1 MSPATPTSNLPT
13 KTRSG
18 IPAKAMLLA
27 ALVIAGITLTQWGPA
42 AHYFNADQL
51 RAWIE
56 TCRGSGWGVVVF
68 VLIFMAGSILALPS
82 VGFSLLG
89 GVVFG
94 FWPGVAYNLI
104 GCNLGAVAAFL
115 IARSLGRDSVRS
127 WVRGDKLHKFE
138 NAVERHGYPV
148 IVAFR
153 ILPILPFNAV
163 NFGSALLRI
172 RFRDYLAG
180 TLVGTF
186 PATVLFT
193 YYATVPG
200 GGRNWGLEAAVLS
213 VAVAAIGASWWVLN
227 KALIKK
233 GNGRDR

>member
-1 MSPATPTSNLPT
+1 METARQT
-13 KTRSG
+13 G
-18 IPAKAMLLA
+18 
-27 ALVIAGITLTQWGPA
+27 WGPA
-42 AHYFNADQL
+42 AFIL
-51 RAWIE
+51 
-56 TCRGSGWGVVVF
+56 F
-68 VLIFMAGSILALPS
+68 FMAGSVLALPS

-104 GCNLGAVAAFL
+104 GCNLGAIAAFA
-115 IARSLGRDSVRS
+115 IARSLGRETARS
-127 WVRGDKLHKFE
+127 WVRGDMLKKLE
-138 NAVERHGYPV
+138 SAVERHGYPV

-153 ILPILPFNAV
+153 ILPLLPFNAV

-172 RFRDYLAG
+172 RFVDYLFG

-200 GGRNWGLEAAVLS
+200 GGRNVALEAAVIGL
-213 VAVAAIGASWWVLN
+213 AVFALAGSWWVLRR
-227 KALIKK
+227 AAR
-233 GNGRDR
+233 GSAR

>member
-1 MSPATPTSNLPT
+1 V
-13 KTRSG
+13 KK
-18 IPAKAMLLA
+18 IPVKFLVLA
-27 ALVIAGITLTQWGPA
+27 ALAIGGIVLSQWGPA
-42 AHYFNADQL
+42 AQYFHADRL
-51 RAWIE
+51 REGVEA
-56 TCRGSGWGVVVF
+56 CRASGWGVVVF
-68 VLIFMAGSILALPS
+68 LSIYVAGSMLALPS

-94 FWPGVAYNLI
+94 FWPGVLYNLI
-104 GCNLGAVAAFL
+104 GCNLGALAAFAV
-115 IARSLGRDSVRS
+115 ARSLGRETVRS
-127 WVRGDKLHKFE
+127 WVRSDKLSQFE
-138 NAVERHGYPV
+138 NAIERHGYPV

-153 ILPILPFNAV
+153 ILPLLPFNVV

-200 GGRNWGLEAAVLS
+200 GGRNWKLETAVL
-213 VAVAAIGASWWVLN
+213 VIAVTAIAGSWWVMHRTFKGSAQGGPGP
-227 KALIKK
+227 KA
-233 GNGRDR
+233 

>member
-1 MSPATPTSNLPT
+1 MKPPV
-13 KTRSG
+13 K
-18 IPAKAMLLA
+18 IILLA
-27 ALVIAGITLTQWGPA
+27 ALVITGVVLSQWGPA
-42 AHYFNADQL
+42 AHYFKGEAL

-56 TCRGSGWGVVVF
+56 SCRSSGWGVPAF
-68 VLIFMAGSILALPS
+68 VLLYMVGSMLALPS

-104 GCNLGAVAAFL
+104 GCNLGALAAFGVARMLGRETVGAWIRGKGDKVAAFE
-115 IARSLGRDSVRS
+115 D
-127 WVRGDKLHKFE
+127 
-138 NAVERHGYPV
+138 AVEKHGYPV

-163 NFGSALLRI
+163 NFGSALLRV
-172 RFRDYLAG
+172 RFTDYALG

-200 GGRNWGLEAAVLS
+200 GGRNWKLETAVLAL
-213 VAVAAIGASWWVLN
+213 AVFAIGGSWWIV
-227 KALIKK
+227 KK
-233 GNGRDR
+233 TMRRGKTA

>member
-1 MSPATPTSNLPT
+1 M
-13 KTRSG
+13 K
-18 IPAKAMLLA
+18 IPYKFIVLL
-27 ALVIAGITLTQWGPA
+27 LLIVAGITLTQWGPA
-42 AHYFNADQL
+42 AHYFHGEQL
-51 RAWIE
+51 RAWVE
-56 TCRGSGWGVVVF
+56 VCRGSGWGVVVF
-68 VLIFMAGSILALPS
+68 VLIFMAGSMLALPS

-104 GCNLGAVAAFL
+104 GCNLGALAAFGV
-115 IARSLGRDSVRS
+115 ARALGRDTVRS
-127 WVRGDKLHKFE
+127 WIQSDKLLRLE
-138 NAVERHGYPV
+138 TAVERHGYPV

-172 RFRDYLAG
+172 RFRDYVAG

-193 YYATVPG
+193 YYATVPR
-200 GGRNWGLEAAVLS
+200 GGRNWALEAAVVG
-213 VAVAAIGASWWVLN
+213 VAVAAIGGSWWVLN

-233 GNGRDR
+233 DIERKS

>member
-1 MSPATPTSNLPT
+1 MKKFPIKLL
-13 KTRSG
+13 
-18 IPAKAMLLA
+18 LLA
-27 ALVIAGITLTQWGPA
+27 ALIVTGIALSQWGPF
-42 AHYFNADQL
+42 AHYFHGQEPRKFIEAC
-51 RAWIE
+51 RA
-56 TCRGSGWGVVVF
+56 SGWGVAVF
-68 VLIFMAGSILALPS
+68 ILIYMAGSMLALPS

-104 GCNLGAVAAFL
+104 GCNLGAAAAFWV
-115 IARSLGRDSVRS
+115 ARSLGRETVQS
-127 WVRGDKLHKFE
+127 WIRGDKLKKLE
-138 NAVERHGYPV
+138 DAIGRHGYPV

-153 ILPILPFNAV
+153 ILPLLPFNAV

-172 RFRDYLAG
+172 RFVDYLIG

-200 GGRNWGLEAAVLS
+200 GGRNWKLEAAVLAM
-213 VAVAAIGASWWVLN
+213 AVAAIGGSWWIVA
-227 KALIKK
+227 KAMPSEKK
-233 GNGRDR
+233 SKADK

>member
-1 MSPATPTSNLPT
+1 L
-13 KTRSG
+13 K
-18 IPAKAMLLA
+18 IPLKFLLLA
-27 ALVIAGITLTQWGPA
+27 ALVIGGIVLSQWGPA
-42 AHYFNADQL
+42 AQYFQGDRLSVWLGSA
-51 RAWIE
+51 
-56 TCRGSGWGVVVF
+56 RGSGWGVPAF
-68 VLIFMAGSILALPS
+68 ILIFMAGSMLALPS

-94 FWPGVAYNLI
+94 FWPGVVYNLI
-104 GCNLGAVAAFL
+104 GCNLGALAAFAV
-115 IARSLGRDSVRS
+115 ARALGRETVRS
-127 WVRGDKLHKFE
+127 WVRSDKLSEFE
-138 NAVERHGYPV
+138 DAVERHGYPV

-200 GGRNWGLEAAVLS
+200 GGRNWRLEAAVLII
-213 VAVAAIGASWWVLN
+213 AAAAIAGSWWVMRRTFKGAARSGEDP
-227 KALIKK
+227 KA
-233 GNGRDR
+233 

>member
-1 MSPATPTSNLPT
+1 MKPPVKLA
-13 KTRSG
+13 
-18 IPAKAMLLA
+18 LLA
-27 ALVIAGITLTQWGPA
+27 ALVIGGITLTQWGPA
-42 AHYFNADQL
+42 AHHFHGDRL
-51 RAWIE
+51 REWVE
-56 TCRGSGWGVVVF
+56 VCRGSGWGVAVF
-68 VLIFMAGSILALPS
+68 VLIFMAGSVLALPS

-104 GCNLGAVAAFL
+104 GCNLGAIAAFL
-115 IARSLGRDSVRS
+115 IARALGRDSVRS
-127 WVRGDKLHKFE
+127 WVQGDKLVRFE

-200 GGRNWGLEAAVLS
+200 GGRNWALEAAVVGL
-213 VAVAAIGASWWVLN
+213 AAAAIGGSWWVLH
-227 KALIKK
+227 KALPKS
-233 GNGRDR
+233 GDERCS

>member
-1 MSPATPTSNLPT
+1 MKNSHKIILLLVLIVT
-13 KTRSG
+13 G
-18 IPAKAMLLA
+18 IVLS
-27 ALVIAGITLTQWGPA
+27 QWGPA
-42 AHYFNADQL
+42 AQYFHADRL
-51 RAWIE
+51 RASVE
-56 TCRGSGWGVVVF
+56 ACRASGWGVVVF
-68 VLIFMAGSILALPS
+68 VLIYMAGSMLALPS

-104 GCNLGAVAAFL
+104 GCNLGALAAFAV
-115 IARSLGRDSVRS
+115 ARSLGRETVRS
-127 WVRGDKLHKFE
+127 WVRSDKLSKFE

-153 ILPILPFNAV
+153 ILPILPFNVV

-200 GGRNWGLEAAVLS
+200 GGRNWKLEGAVL
-213 VAVAAIGASWWVLN
+213 VLAVTAIAGSWWVVRRTF
-227 KALIKK
+227 
-233 GNGRDR
+233 NGSAPSGPDREVRTS

>member
-1 MSPATPTSNLPT
+1 MKPSKPPLPL
-13 KTRSG
+13 KFV
-18 IPAKAMLLA
+18 LLA
-27 ALVIAGITLTQWGPA
+27 ALVICGVVLSQWGPA
-42 AHYFNADQL
+42 AHFFKGDTLKN
-51 RAWIE
+51 WIE
-56 TCRGSGWGVVVF
+56 VCRTSGWGVPAF
-68 VLIFMAGSILALPS
+68 VLLFMAGSLMALPS

-104 GCNLGAVAAFL
+104 GCNLGALAAFWF
-115 IARSLGRDSVRS
+115 ARSMGRETVRS
-127 WVRGDKLHKFE
+127 WIKGDKLE
-138 NAVERHGYPV
+138 RLESAVERHGYPV

-153 ILPILPFNAV
+153 ILPILPFNVV

-172 RFRDYLAG
+172 RFADYALG

-200 GGRNWGLEAAVLS
+200 GGRNWKLEAGVIALAVF
-213 VAVAAIGASWWVLN
+213 AIGGSWWIVQKTLRNGN
-227 KALIKK
+227 K
-233 GNGRDR
+233 

>member
-1 MSPATPTSNLPT
+1 MKNSH
-13 KTRSG
+13 KF
-18 IPAKAMLLA
+18 ILLA
-27 ALVIAGITLTQWGPA
+27 ALIVTGIVLSQWGPA
-42 AHYFNADQL
+42 AQYFHAERL
-51 RAWIE
+51 RASVE
-56 TCRGSGWGVVVF
+56 ACRGTGWGVAVF
-68 VLIFMAGSILALPS
+68 VMIYMVGSMLALPS

-104 GCNLGAVAAFL
+104 GCNLGALAAFAA
-115 IARSLGRDSVRS
+115 ARSLGRDTVRS
-127 WVRGDKLHKFE
+127 WVRSDKLSKFE
-138 NAVERHGYPV
+138 DAVERHGYPV

-193 YYATVPG
+193 YYATVPS
-200 GGRNWGLEAAVLS
+200 GGRNWKLEAVVLS
-213 VAVAAIGASWWVLN
+213 IAVTAIVGSWWVMRRTF
-227 KALIKK
+227 K
-233 GNGRDR
+233 GSAQGTPGPEAR

>member
-1 MSPATPTSNLPT
+1 M
-13 KTRSG
+13 
-18 IPAKAMLLA
+18 
-27 ALVIAGITLTQWGPA
+27 
-42 AHYFNADQL
+42 
-51 RAWIE
+51 
-56 TCRGSGWGVVVF
+56 VF
-68 VLIFMAGSILALPS
+68 VLIYMAGSMLALPS

-104 GCNLGAVAAFL
+104 GCNLGALAAFAV
-115 IARSLGRDSVRS
+115 ARALGRETVRS
-127 WVRGDKLHKFE
+127 WVRSDKLSKFE

-153 ILPILPFNAV
+153 ILPILPFNVV
-163 NFGSALLRI
+163 NFGSALLRV

-200 GGRNWGLEAAVLS
+200 GGRNWMLETAVL
-213 VAVAAIGASWWVLN
+213 VIAVTAIAGSWWVMRRTF
-227 KALIKK
+227 K
-233 GNGRDR
+233 GSAQVSPDPEV